1 MTLTNR
7 SKGDELTVGGT
18 PRVDL
23 LPPEVRDRRRAR
35 ALRRS
40 LLLGVVGVAAAVAL
54 AVAGTFA
61 FAVQANIALAL
72 EQKRTTDLL
81 AQQTKFADVRSTN
94 DLIALIKAAQQVGA
108 STEIDWKDYLD
119 KIQATLPGNVAV
131 KTVAIDSASPLVAFQ
146 QGTTPLEGPRV
157 ASLKFTATTSSF
169 PSMPQWLSSLESL
182 PGYVDATP
190 DSVSRDEGS
199 GVYTVSI
206 TMHLSSDVYDDRF
219 SPKKGK

>member
-1 MTLTNR
+1 MTLTSR
-7 SKGDELTVGGT
+7 SRGDELVVGGT

-23 LPPEVRDRRRAR
+23 LPPEVRARRKAR

-40 LLLGVVGVAAAVAL
+40 LLLGVVGVAAVVAL
-54 AVAGTFA
+54 AVAGSFA
-61 FAVQANIALAL
+61 YSLQAGVALAT

-81 AQQTKFADVRSTN
+81 AQQTKFADVRNTQ
-94 DLIALIKAAQQVGA
+94 DLIALIKAAQEVGA

-119 KIQATLPGNVAV
+119 KIQGTLPGTVTV

-157 ASLKFTATTSSF
+157 ASLKFTATTDSF
-169 PSMPQWLSSLESL
+169 PSMPQWLSALETL

-206 TMHLSSDVYDDRF
+206 TMHLNSDVYDGRF
-219 SPKKGK
+219 SAKKGK